1 MSSNGTMSSIR
12 CHNVGLCR
20 RMGNGTE
27 RTILSGIDASFASGR
42 CSAITG
48 ATGAGKSTLLH
59 ILAGLIRPTSG
70 EVSVDGQP
78 VSRWISTHRDRWR
91 RRIGVVFQ
99 FPNLLQDLTV
109 LENVMVPMI
118 PRGAVLG
125 EVTQRCLEVLGEVR
139 LSHLAQHKVYE
150 LSGGERQRVSLARAL
165 VGRPAILIADEP
177 TAHQDDPDSAMVVRI
192 LAALRDQN
200 TTVLVAAH
208 DSRIFQR
215 DLVNAHFT
223 LEAGRLRK
231 CS

>member
-1 MSSNGTMSSIR
+1 MSRIT
-12 CHNVGLCR
+12 CHNVGFCR
-20 RMGNGTE
+20 RRGNGIE
-27 RTILSGIDASFASGR
+27 RTILTGIDASFASGR

-48 ATGAGKSTLLH
+48 ATGAGKSALLH
-59 ILAGLIRPTSG
+59 ILAGLVRPTSG

-91 RRIGVVFQ
+91 RRIGMIFQ
-99 FPNLLQDLTV
+99 FPNLLHDLTV

-118 PRGAVLG
+118 PRGPALS
-125 EVTQRCLEVLGEVR
+125 ELTQRSLKVLSDVR
-139 LSHLAQHKVYE
+139 LSHLAQQRVYE

-177 TAHQDDPDSAMVVRI
+177 TAHQDDPDSALVVRI
-192 LAALRDQN
+192 LCALRDQN

-208 DSRIFQR
+208 DSRIFQH
-215 DLVNAHFT
+215 DLVDAHFA

>member
-1 MSSNGTMSSIR
+1 MSRIT
-12 CHNVGLCR
+12 CHNVGFCR
-20 RMGNGTE
+20 RIGNGIE
-27 RTILSGIDASFASGR
+27 RTILTGIDASFASGR

-59 ILAGLIRPTSG
+59 ILAGLVRPTSG

-78 VSRWISTHRDRWR
+78 VSRWISTHRERWR
-91 RRIGVVFQ
+91 RRIGMIFQ
-99 FPNLLQDLTV
+99 FPNLLGDLTV

-118 PRGAVLG
+118 PRGPALS
-125 EVTQRCLEVLGEVR
+125 ELTQRCLKVLSDVR
-139 LSHLAQHKVYE
+139 LSHLAQQRVYE

-177 TAHQDDPDSAMVVRI
+177 TAHQDDPDSALVVRI
-192 LAALRDQN
+192 LCALRDQN

-208 DSRIFQR
+208 DSRIFQH
-215 DLVNAHFT
+215 DLVDAHFA

-231 CS
+231 RS